1 GIEERLTFSFALGTF
16 SCAYRDIPWR
26 GFDDLVDISVLD
38 GAQVPLNYTVSFA
51 PQATGDWHI
60 RWTFP
65 LVTAPA
71 IRTFIVRYT
80 VTNALLQPAS
90 ALNRLDWQA
99 LGTAWSVLTD
109 NLTVHVVLPAVT
121 GRGPTAPGAPLR
133 TRARGG
139 RSPPAAAGRCSG
151 PARDAAESREKRVCR
166 PPGPRRRGRLRAG
179 RKTDRTH
186 RQSTLGGRRAG
197 RMEHGATCVPADAPP
212 GHGLAPKSDRGDSI
226 VRKDAQPIARGPP
239 RRRRPPCRE
248 PLPGPPPLRQ

>member
-1 GIEERLTFSFALGTF
+1 MTAYEEGKARVEEPSGRRLRSSLAIGIVALTIASLLPLLDMTSSPGAAQDKLYHLVANAIIMKVDPNGSLRIRETLTFRFDLGTF
-16 SCAYRDIPWR
+16 SFAYRDIPWR

-99 LGTAWSVLTD
+99 VGTGWSVFTD
-109 NLTVHVVLPAVT
+109 NLTVDVVLPAGIDT
-121 GRGPTAPGAPLR
+121 
-133 TRARGG
+133 
-139 RSPPAAAGRCSG
+139 
-151 PARDAAESREKRVCR
+151 
-166 PPGPRRRGRLRAG
+166 
-179 RKTDRTH
+179 
-186 RQSTLGGRRAG
+186 
-197 RMEHGATCVPADAPP
+197 
-212 GHGLAPKSDRGDSI
+212 
-226 VRKDAQPIARGPP
+226 AQPAYSPN
-239 RRRRPPCRE
+239 
-248 PLPGPPPLRQ
+248 